1 LRRCGE
7 IRTFSTVSQ
16 AALPAKNQTESRL
29 GAPVMVLGGFLAGVV
44 AVYCWHLWPEWIHN
58 ADLSHGIFTPFIC
71 LLLVG
76 ESRRTGPQRWLPDT
90 GIWLLL
96 PAGAVMAAL
105 SAFGLAGVLAASLGW
120 EHALVDF
127 LLAATVAGAL
137 LAGLICLSGEHIRAV
152 PFNWISLT
160 AAGLWLLS
168 SPLPSGTYARLT
180 LQLQGWVSG
189 GVMNGLHLLGIPAR
203 QHGNIIELTRATV
216 GVEEACS
223 GIRSLLSCLYAGF
236 FFAAWQVRTAVGRI
250 LLISL
255 APLLAIG
262 MNFVRSLSL
271 TLMANAGI
279 NIEGFWHD
287 ATGYAV
293 LAVAA
298 AVLAMLASKLGR
310 AQRVTVAPVTP
321 PSRTSASGRSWSV
334 AIFAGGAAAALLLAG
349 FFEIHSPSSSNA
361 DKADSPHAEIAS
373 LLPAESSGWKVE
385 TTSGLRQFAGVLRT
399 TQLAERS
406 YRKIGADGQ
415 PVEVVLYVAHW
426 KPGQAPVSL
435 VASHTP
441 DACWPGSG
449 WVTQLVAD
457 PQVVLHLDGRPLPRA
472 EHRIFRHP
480 EAPAAQQVWYWHV
493 YDGRVINYRDPYSV
507 PALVELAL
515 HYGFKREGEQYF
527 VRLSSNRPWE
537 QLANEPLL
545 VQIFGNLSRV
555 GLIQ

>member
-1 LRRCGE
+1 M
-7 IRTFSTVSQ
+7 
-16 AALPAKNQTESRL
+16 L
-29 GAPVMVLGGFLAGVV
+29 GFFLAGVV

-58 ADLSHGIFTPFIC
+58 ADLSHGIFTPLIC
-71 LLLVG
+71 LLLAS
-76 ESRRTGPQRWLPDT
+76 ESRRTGPQRWLPDS
-90 GIWLLL
+90 GLWLLL

-127 LLAATVAGAL
+127 LLAATVAGTL
-137 LAGLICLSGEHIRAV
+137 LAGLICVAGDRIRVV

-168 SPLPSGTYARLT
+168 SPLPSGTYTRLT

-236 FFAAWQVRTAVGRI
+236 FFAAWQVRTVAGRV
-250 LLISL
+250 LLIGL

-262 MNFVRSLSL
+262 MNFVRSFSL
-271 TLMANAGI
+271 TLMVNAGI

-287 ATGYAV
+287 VTGCAV
-293 LAVAA
+293 LAVT
-298 AVLAMLASKLGR
+298 AVILALLASKLGR
-310 AQRVTVAPVTP
+310 AQPVAVASVAAL
-321 PSRTSASGRSWSV
+321 SRTPAPGRSWSLGIL
-334 AIFAGGAAAALLLAG
+334 AAGAAAALLLAG
-349 FFEIHSPSSSNA
+349 FFETHGPSSSDA
-361 DKADSPHAEIAS
+361 DKADSFSVEIAS
-373 LLPAESSGWKVE
+373 LLPAESSGWTVE

-415 PVEVVLYVAHW
+415 PIEVVLYVAHW

-449 WVTQLVAD
+449 WALQFVAD
-457 PQVVLHLDGRPLPRA
+457 PQVVLHLGDRPLPRA

-537 QLANEPLL
+537 RLANEPLL
-545 VQIFGNLSRV
+545 GQIFGNLSHV

>member
-1 LRRCGE
+1 LRQRGE
-7 IRTFSTVSQ
+7 IRTFSGVSQ
-16 AALPAKNQTESRL
+16 AALPAKNQTESRP
-29 GAPVMVLGGFLAGVV
+29 GAPVILLGVFLAGVV

-58 ADLSHGIFTPFIC
+58 ADLSHGIFTPLIC
-71 LLLVG
+71 LLLMS
-76 ESRRTGPQRWLPDT
+76 ESRRTGPPRWLPDT
-90 GIWLLL
+90 GTWLFL
-96 PAGAVMAAL
+96 PAGAAVVAF

-127 LLAATVAGAL
+127 LLAATVAGTL
-137 LAGLICLSGEHIRAV
+137 LAGLICLSGDRIRVV

-180 LQLQGWVSG
+180 LALQGWVSG

-236 FFAAWQVRTAVGRI
+236 FFAAWQVRTAGGRI
-250 LLISL
+250 FLIGLS
-255 APLLAIG
+255 PLLAIG
-262 MNFVRSLSL
+262 MNFVRSFSL

-279 NIEGFWHD
+279 NIEEFWHD

-293 LAVAA
+293 LAVTAV
-298 AVLAMLASKLGR
+298 VLAVLASKLGR
-310 AQRVTVAPVTP
+310 AQPVAVAPVAP
-321 PSRTSASGRSWSV
+321 PARASAPGRSWSL
-334 AIFAGGAAAALLLAG
+334 AIFAGSAALALLLAG
-349 FFEIHSPSSSNA
+349 FFKMYGPSPARAAGVHSTDN
-361 DKADSPHAEIAS
+361 EIAL
-373 LLPAESSGWKVE
+373 LLPAESSGWTVE
-385 TTSGLRQFAGVLRT
+385 TTTGLRQFAGVLRT

-406 YRKIGADGQ
+406 YRKTGADGQ

-426 KPGQAPVSL
+426 NPGQAPVSL

-449 WVTQLVAD
+449 WATQFVAD
-457 PQVVLHLDGRPLPRA
+457 PQVVLQLDGRLLPRA

-493 YDGRVINYRDPYSV
+493 YDGHVINYRDPYSV

-515 HYGFKREGEQYF
+515 RYGFKREGEQYF

-545 VQIFGNLSRV
+545 GQIFGNLSPI
-555 GLIQ
+555 GLIP